1 MHHYHL
7 FANLLGKANGPWL
20 SGDLQKVAW
29 MAAAFVVM
37 AIILLKFGKQPFMDM
52 LANRQ
57 ERIRTEL
64 DTVAQQRLSAEA
76 ERDRIKAALADSD
89 AEAARILSEARAAAE
104 RLDVDTAARTEH
116 ELVQLR
122 ERATADLASTR
133 RQAEADLSAEL
144 SRLSLGAAERVV
156 RNSLDDATQQRLI
169 DDYISQVGAQ
179 N

>member
-1 MHHYHL
+1 MYHL
-7 FANLLGKANGPWL
+7 FTNVLGAANGVWL
-20 SGDLQKVAW
+20 AGDLEKVAW
-29 MAAAFVVM
+29 KAVSFFVM
-37 AIILLKFGKQPFMDM
+37 AFIIVKFGRKPFMDM
-52 LANRQ
+52 LNNRL

-64 DTVAQQRLSAEA
+64 DGAAQERLTAEA

-89 AEAARILSEARAAAE
+89 AEAARILTESRAAAE
-104 RLDVDTAARTEH
+104 RLEVDTATRTEA

-122 ERATADLASTR
+122 ERATADLASSR

-156 RNSLDDATQQRLI
+156 RNSLDEAAQQRLI

>member
-64 DTVAQQRLSAEA
+64 DTVAQERLSAEA

>member
-7 FANLLGKANGPWL
+7 FTNVLGKANGLWL
-20 SGDLQKVAW
+20 SGDPQKVAW
-29 MAAAFVVM
+29 MAASFVVM
-37 AIILLKFGKQPFMDM
+37 AIILVKFGKKPFMDM

-64 DTVAQQRLSAEA
+64 DTVAQERLAAEA

-89 AEAARILSEARAAAE
+89 AEAARILSEARTAAE
-104 RLDVDTAARTEH
+104 RLDVDTAARTEN

-133 RQAEADLSAEL
+133 RQAEADLSNEL